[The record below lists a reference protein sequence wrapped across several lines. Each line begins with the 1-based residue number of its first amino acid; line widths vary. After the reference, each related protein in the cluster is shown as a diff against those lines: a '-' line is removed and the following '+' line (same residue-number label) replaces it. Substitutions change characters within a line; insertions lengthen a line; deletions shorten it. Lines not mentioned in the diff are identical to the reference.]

1 MIVSSGISQ
10 VRCCWIIFLKPK
22 QIYHNVWLINALS
35 VSKIKFHFSFCVHEH
50 LSTRGSGFRAR
61 KLTVFAPIHA
71 KHQGITT
78 VGFSTVMYTFQE
90 EEYKCKNKINTCHFE
105 SKQKKNVKEF
115 FNFSAMYH
123 KDLWEKKPHQANCRR
138 KSVIIQWQREHYWR
152 KMRICKSE
160 FLKRNIASWERGWN
174 WKTCVSTS
182 EKGLKETTKN

>member
-22 QIYHNVWLINALS
+22 QVYHNVWLINALS

-105 SKQKKNVKEF
+105 SKQKKMLR
-115 FNFSAMYH
+115 NFLIFQQCITRTYG
-123 KDLWEKKPHQANCRR
+123 R
-138 KSVIIQWQREHYWR
+138 KSPTKLTAGESQW
-152 KMRICKSE
+152 
-160 FLKRNIASWERGWN
+160 
-174 WKTCVSTS
+174 
-182 EKGLKETTKN
+182 